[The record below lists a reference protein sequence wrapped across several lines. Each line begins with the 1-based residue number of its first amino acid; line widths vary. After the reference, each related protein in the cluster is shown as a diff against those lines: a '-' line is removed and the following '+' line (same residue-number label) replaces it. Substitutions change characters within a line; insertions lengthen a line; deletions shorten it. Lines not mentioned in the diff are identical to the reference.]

1 MSALAGSASV
11 GVGLGRITSGMGW
24 AWVAAPEPTA
34 CPTSR
39 PRPQPASLASGTC
52 PNPRRP
58 APAPTMAVP
67 PLLLPP
73 PPPGNRLPLWLYGCL
88 PHATLM
94 PSRPPPHIYTPATVP
109 APLCLPLL
117 QASPSSR
124 PSPRRALWLH
134 RQAAAAGRMLGA
146 TPGCPWLVGPAVI
159 RQLPGGWVG
168 RGLRPGWQQS

>member
-73 PPPGNRLPLWLYGCL
+73 PARKPAASVAIWLLATRHPHAVPPPPSHLHSRHCPCSSLPASAAGLSIIPPLSAQSAVASSAGSGGRPDAWGDPWLPLARRPCCNTS
-88 PHATLM
+88 AT
-94 PSRPPPHIYTPATVP
+94 
-109 APLCLPLL
+109 
-117 QASPSSR
+117 
-124 PSPRRALWLH
+124 W
-134 RQAAAAGRMLGA
+134 
-146 TPGCPWLVGPAVI
+146 
-159 RQLPGGWVG
+159 WVG
-168 RGLRPGWQQS
+168 R